1 MNPNFPRILSVSLIW
16 HAGPKSARLGSLHCI
31 VLKKILYNSI
41 IKMRQSK
48 LLCHIFEN
56 AVNAVNAIKYINEDD
71 IYKGIFMIIN
81 FPA

>member
-1 MNPNFPRILSVSLIW
+1 
-16 HAGPKSARLGSLHCI
+16 
-31 VLKKILYNSI
+31 
-41 IKMRQSK
+41 MRQSK